1 MLVELSPLVP
11 VGAAIGG
18 ALVGAWGTH
27 LLSLWRNKK
36 QDEREKNGLLRMLL
50 VEIRQNQDLLEAFK
64 DQRVYIINAPPGI
77 LRWGV
82 WEDARTRLAQL
93 LEEEHALE
101 DMAKCYEMIQQI
113 EAFRLIDSDR
123 LEDQEEGVIQQ
134 VEKHLDT
141 AIGRCQVAAKH
152 IQEYVP
158 KAA

>member
-1 MLVELSPLVP
+1 MVVELSPLVP

-27 LLSLWRNKK
+27 LPSLWRNKK

-50 VEIRQNQDLLEAFK
+50 VEIKQNQDLLEAFK
-64 DQRVYIINAPPGI
+64 DQRVYIINAPPGS

-113 EAFRLIDSDR
+113 EAFRLVD
-123 LEDQEEGVIQQ
+123 
-134 VEKHLDT
+134 
-141 AIGRCQVAAKH
+141 
-152 IQEYVP
+152 
-158 KAA
+158 